1 MSLVWLWST
10 CVYALILSR
19 CSRKFHSLLTVL
31 SVAEKKF
38 KDDEGHDVERLPM
51 MGTTTALRPGEL
63 WQLLAGSS
71 TFRFAAQA
79 RLSTN
84 QEPGERDWPIRR
96 QVQGNY
102 DCGQDVTG

>member
-1 MSLVWLWST
+1 MSLVWLRST
-10 CVYALILSR
+10 SVYALIFSH
-19 CSRKFHSLLTVL
+19 CKRKFHSLWSVL

-38 KDDEGHDVERLPM
+38 KHDEGHDVETLPI

-79 RLSTN
+79 RRSTN
-84 QEPGERDWPIRR
+84 QELGERNRPTRG